1 MTQTATQNPAA
12 APETG
17 FGPIRRNARVLLAAM
32 VGTSV
37 EFYDFYIFGT
47 AAALVFGPM
56 FFPKADPVA
65 QLIFVF
71 MINGVAFAARPL
83 GAMFFGHFGD
93 RTGRKST
100 LVASLV
106 LMGVSTFII
115 ALLPSYATMDAY
127 GVGWLAP
134 ALLCIL
140 RFGQGF
146 AVGGEWGGAALLAVE
161 NAPKGWESRFGV
173 APQLGAPVGFFC
185 STGLFLMLQM
195 SLSDQAFN
203 DWGWRIPF
211 VLSAVLVAVG
221 LWVRLKL
228 GETPAFAEALEH
240 STVHDMPIAPLF
252 RHHLAMLLAGTVGAL
267 ACFTIFYFA
276 TTFALAQATGPLH
289 IPRVPFLLAQLAANF
304 FFAAALIASA
314 IWADRRGAAYVLVRG
329 AWMAMALGLVFGA
342 GLGSGSMWLV
352 FATLAASLTV
362 MGFAYGPLGPW
373 LSGLFP
379 VELRY
384 SGISLSFSVG
394 GVLGGALAPI
404 AATKLAAMGML
415 PAVGLLLTLA
425 GALTWIGA
433 RAGKPVAA

>member
-1 MTQTATQNPAA
+1 MTQQATH
-12 APETG
+12 
-17 FGPIRRNARVLLAAM
+17 GPIRANIRVLTAAL

-106 LMGVSTFII
+106 LMGISTFAI
-115 ALLPSYATMDAY
+115 ALLPSYAGLERF

-134 ALLCIL
+134 ALLCLL

-185 STGLFLMLQM
+185 STGLFLILQL
-195 SLSDQAFN
+195 SLPAHAFN
-203 DWGWRIPF
+203 DWGWRVPF
-211 VLSAVLVAVG
+211 VLSALLVAVG

-228 GETPAFAEALEH
+228 GETPAFAKAMEQH
-240 STVHDMPIAPLF
+240 TVHEMPIAPLF
-252 RHHLAMLLAGTVGAL
+252 AHHLPMLLAGTVGAL

-289 IPRVPFLLAQLAANF
+289 IARVPFLLAQLAANF
-304 FFAAALIASA
+304 FFAGALITSA
-314 IWADRRGAAYVLVRG
+314 IWADKRGAAYVLVRG
-329 AWMAMALGLVFGA
+329 AWMAIALGLVFGA
-342 GLGSGSMWLV
+342 GLGSGSIWLV
-352 FATLAASLTV
+352 FVTLAASLSV
-362 MGFAYGPLGPW
+362 MGFVYGPLGPW
-373 LSGLFP
+373 LTRLFP
-379 VELRY
+379 VELCY
-384 SGISLSFSVG
+384 SGISLAFSVG
-394 GVLGGALAPI
+394 GVIGGALAPI
-404 AATKLAAMGML
+404 AATKLASIGLL
-415 PAVGLLLTLA
+415 PVAGLLLSLA

-433 RAGKPVAA
+433 RAGTPDQSA

>member
-1 MTQTATQNPAA
+1 MTQQATH
-12 APETG
+12 
-17 FGPIRRNARVLLAAM
+17 GPIRANIRVLTAAL

-106 LMGVSTFII
+106 LMGISTFAI
-115 ALLPSYATMDAY
+115 ALLPSYAGLERF

-134 ALLCIL
+134 ALLCLL

-185 STGLFLMLQM
+185 STGLFLILRLMR
-195 SLSDQAFN
+195 SFPTEEPRIAPPANEPDQA
-203 DWGWRIPF
+203 
-211 VLSAVLVAVG
+211 VTL
-221 LWVRLKL
+221 L
-228 GETPAFAEALEH
+228 GGQR
-240 STVHDMPIAPLF
+240 PL
-252 RHHLAMLLAGTVGAL
+252 AA
-267 ACFTIFYFA
+267 
-276 TTFALAQATGPLH
+276 ATGG
-289 IPRVPFLLAQLAANF
+289 
-304 FFAAALIASA
+304 ASGGA
-314 IWADRRGAAYVLVRG
+314 SGSEGAA
-329 AWMAMALGLVFGA
+329 
-342 GLGSGSMWLV
+342 
-352 FATLAASLTV
+352 
-362 MGFAYGPLGPW
+362 P
-373 LSGLFP
+373 
-379 VELRY
+379 
-384 SGISLSFSVG
+384 
-394 GVLGGALAPI
+394 
-404 AATKLAAMGML
+404 
-415 PAVGLLLTLA
+415 
-425 GALTWIGA
+425 
-433 RAGKPVAA
+433 